1 MLSVKP
7 SRPSDAS
14 SVRSGARRDA
24 RARRWRLASSLLFVG
39 AGSFACAGAPPSAPN
54 TAAIER
60 PRPTAVETTSRSAA
74 PEESSEGAPTAV
86 AAVPA
91 PVESSSAPP
100 ASSQSATSATPSLP
114 PNSAP
119 EPAPLPVGTTVL
131 HIGDSFA
138 GALGIDLDQ
147 EFKARGVRGVLKY
160 ETATY
165 IPTWAS
171 NKDLD
176 QYLTSFHPDL
186 VLITLGAN
194 ELTVPDPKV
203 RIPTIHRLVARL
215 GGRPC
220 VWVAPPL
227 WKGARPVLLDTIRQS
242 AAPCL
247 YLDSG
252 ALVPDLPRMRDGI
265 HPSMPARKEWAK
277 AVIEWLQAHRV
288 ENGARPW
295 ELHE

>member
-1 MLSVKP
+1 MKP
-7 SRPSDAS
+7 SLPLVASLFALSCGGAAASGPSVAAALHETTPES
-14 SVRSGARRDA
+14 
-24 RARRWRLASSLLFVG
+24 
-39 AGSFACAGAPPSAPN
+39 SAP
-54 TAAIER
+54 AANDGEDATPITQT
-60 PRPTAVETTSRSAA
+60 PSR
-74 PEESSEGAPTAV
+74 AV
-86 AAVPA
+86 ADVPA
-91 PVESSSAPP
+91 PLESASAPP
-100 ASSQSATSATPSLP
+100 DSPPSATSAPPTVP

-119 EPAPLPVGTTVL
+119 ELAPLPSGTTIL
-131 HIGDSFA
+131 HIGDLFA

-147 EFKARGVRGVLKY
+147 ELKARGVRGVLKY

-171 NKDLD
+171 KKDLD

-194 ELTVPDPKV
+194 ELTVPDPSV

-227 WKGARPVLLDTIRQS
+227 WKGARPDLLDTIRQS

-252 ALVPDLPRMRDGI
+252 ALVPDLPRMHDGI
-265 HPSMPARKEWAK
+265 HPSMAARKEWAK
-277 AVIEWLQAHRV
+277 AVVGWLQAHRV